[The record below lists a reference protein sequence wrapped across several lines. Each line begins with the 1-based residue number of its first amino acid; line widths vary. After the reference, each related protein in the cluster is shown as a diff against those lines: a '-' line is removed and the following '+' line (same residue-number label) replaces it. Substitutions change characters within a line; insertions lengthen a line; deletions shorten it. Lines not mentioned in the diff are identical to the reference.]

1 MSIRDFHSKFV
12 SAQTENALFRAL
24 RKLSQAEDAQSLL
37 TQNPDGVS
45 LFTWAEWSEPVPG
58 AAS

>member
-24 RKLSQAEDAQSLL
+24 RKLSQADDAQSLL
-37 TQNPDGVS
+37 TQSPDGVS
-45 LFTWAEWSEPVPG
+45 LFAWGEWTEPAPST
-58 AAS
+58 AS

>member
-1 MSIRDFHSKFV
+1 MSIHDFHSKFV

-37 TQNPDGVS
+37 TQTPNGTS
-45 LFTWAEWSEPVPG
+45 LFTWAEWSAPVSG
-58 AAS
+58 TAR